1 VPISVASA
9 KLVIR
14 NICGNTGCKRCS
26 DFDTHT
32 SYAFSYKDPVRS
44 EGKERL
50 FFIPRELAGN
60 GYTQA
65 QLEEIERTLAYLGF
79 DLLPLDPNLH

>member
-1 VPISVASA
+1 MPISVASA
-9 KLVIR
+9 ELVIR
-14 NICGNTGCKRCS
+14 NICGNNNCTRRPDLDPPS
-26 DFDTHT
+26 
-32 SYAFSYKDPVRS
+32 SYAFSH
-44 EGKERL
+44 KERL
-50 FFIPRELAGN
+50 FFIPHALAGD